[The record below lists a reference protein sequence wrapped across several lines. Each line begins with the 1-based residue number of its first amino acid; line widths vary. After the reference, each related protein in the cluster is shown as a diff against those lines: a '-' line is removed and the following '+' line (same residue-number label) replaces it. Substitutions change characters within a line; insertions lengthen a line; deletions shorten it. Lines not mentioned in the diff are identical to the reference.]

1 VKRKR
6 YPRKFQRMAV
16 ERMRTC
22 EDVGELAKELGV
34 TRRCLYKWWAKLDL
48 GENGEESARAST
60 HEGSYRKQVL
70 RLKQLL
76 AEKTL
81 EVDFFK
87 GTLQKI
93 RGSTPED
100 WRVWRDGIYEQ
111 IREVMP
117 LQGGLTIERSRL
129 ADFRGLIPP
138 WGPDSFRSTIHSLA
152 RLLVTRVFLGCYCA
166 GNRSDHRAL
175 AAMKKNASHIRT

>member
-1 VKRKR
+1 MGTLCRERSCKVKRKR

-34 TRRCLYKWWAKLDL
+34 TRRCLYKWRAKLDL
-48 GENGEESARAST
+48 AESGEESARAST
-60 HEGSYRKQVL
+60 HERSYRKQVL

-87 GTLQKI
+87 GALQKI
-93 RGSTPED
+93 EARRQKSGTSGETASTSKSE
-100 WRVWRDGIYEQ
+100 
-111 IREVMP
+111 
-117 LQGGLTIERSRL
+117 T
-129 ADFRGLIPP
+129 
-138 WGPDSFRSTIHSLA
+138 
-152 RLLVTRVFLGCYCA
+152 
-166 GNRSDHRAL
+166 
-175 AAMKKNASHIRT
+175 